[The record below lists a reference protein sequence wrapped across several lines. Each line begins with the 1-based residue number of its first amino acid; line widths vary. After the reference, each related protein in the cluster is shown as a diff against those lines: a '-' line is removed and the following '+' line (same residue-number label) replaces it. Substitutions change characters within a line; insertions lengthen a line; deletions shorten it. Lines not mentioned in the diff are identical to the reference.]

1 MANIFTDI
9 SNGIG
14 RVLGTDNND
23 QIDAAQQ
30 TLQGINT
37 RANQVSAQNRGIYDD
52 YWNQMRG
59 MYGENAGKYGDAVNQ
74 LADAIANRNDFEYS
88 GNIEDF
94 LNPAMEMRQRQ
105 AAQQLNAAA
114 SSGGSRF
121 SSNYQDKLMAQS
133 QGIAAEQWEKAF
145 DKMMQDRAAQ
155 LQQWQTGQ
163 QKIQN
168 LGTLAG
174 LYGNDRQGLAD
185 AMGNY
190 YSNLANQ
197 NNADLEVYSD
207 VAQNSANLDAQRKQ
221 GIGAALGPIA
231 QFTSAFFK

>member
-1 MANIFTDI
+1 MYNPLEEI
-9 SNGIG
+9 SKGVG
-14 RVLGTDNND
+14 RILGTDNND

-37 RANQVSAQNRGIYDD
+37 RANQVSAQNRGIYDT
-52 YWNQMRG
+52 YWNQMQG
-59 MYGENAGKYGDAVNQ
+59 MYGDNAAKYSDAVKQ
-74 LADAIANRNDFEYS
+74 YADAIANRGDFEYTGS
-88 GNIEDF
+88 TEDF

-133 QGIAAEQWEKAF
+133 QGIASEEWEKAF
-145 DKMMQDRAAQ
+145 DKMMQDRSAQ

-168 LGTLAG
+168 LGSLAG
-174 LYGNDRQGLAD
+174 IYGQDRQGLAD

-190 YSNLANQ
+190 YSNIANQ

-221 GIGAALGPIA
+221 GIGSAIGPIA

>member
-1 MANIFTDI
+1 MYNPLEEI
-9 SNGIG
+9 SKGVG
-14 RVLGTDNND
+14 RILGTDNND

-37 RANQVSAQNRGIYDD
+37 RANQVSAQNRGIYDN
-52 YWNQMRG
+52 YWGQMQG
-59 MYGENAGKYGDAVNQ
+59 MYGDNAAKYSDAVKQ
-74 LADAIANRNDFEYS
+74 YADAIANRGDFEYTGS
-88 GNIEDF
+88 TEDF

-133 QGIAAEQWEKAF
+133 QGIASEEWEKAF
-145 DKMMQDRAAQ
+145 DKMMRDRNAQ

-168 LGTLAG
+168 LGSLAG
-174 LYGNDRQGLAD
+174 LYGQDRQGLAD

-190 YSNLANQ
+190 YSNIANQ

-221 GIGAALGPIA
+221 GIGSAIGPIA
-231 QFTSAFFK
+231 QFATAFFK

>member
-37 RANQVSAQNRGIYDD
+37 RANQVSAQNRGIYDN
-52 YWNQMRG
+52 YWNQMQG
-59 MYGENAGKYGDAVNQ
+59 MYGENAAKYGDAVNQ
-74 LADAIANRNDFEYS
+74 LADAIANRGDFEYT
-88 GNIEDF
+88 GKTEDF

-133 QGIAAEQWEKAF
+133 QGIASEEWEKAF
-145 DKMMQDRAAQ
+145 DKMMQDRATQ

-168 LGTLAG
+168 LGTLTG